1 MQLKVKPYIFRTTHT
16 MDSSHSSS
24 DSRSSNDENPPW
36 IFRDT
41 TFAYLAILSA
51 NGFGIFWVT
60 QALFIEDLMQLTGL
74 AKLCEISAITNN
86 FLIHIHIYVSFQ
98 NSVNSP
104 EIDNSVWQQ
113 FGPFSIYR
121 QSLFTFRDKSGSH
134 GVYVRVCS
142 DWKSSGTLVDCA
154 TYHILPQQ
162 YRSNDNFWPYLILV
176 SISMQSI
183 ELVGRD

>member
-1 MQLKVKPYIFRTTHT
+1 

-86 FLIHIHIYVSFQ
+86 FLIHIHVYVSFQ

-104 EIDNSVWQQ
+104 EIDNSVW
-113 FGPFSIYR
+113 
-121 QSLFTFRDKSGSH
+121 
-134 GVYVRVCS
+134 
-142 DWKSSGTLVDCA
+142 
-154 TYHILPQQ
+154 
-162 YRSNDNFWPYLILV
+162 
-176 SISMQSI
+176 
-183 ELVGRD
+183 